1 MVAAELVLAP
11 VAGAQGVL
19 AAAATRSGE
28 AVYYLKRF
36 ERRPMTKL
44 VQEAVD
50 RYLEPHGGVEGLIER
65 GRATFGEHGGEPPGG
80 LGAR

>member
-1 MVAAELVLAP
+1 LPEPKGYSPRLRRDQVK
-11 VAGAQGVL
+11 
-19 AAAATRSGE
+19 

-50 RYLEPHGGVEGLIER
+50 WYLEPHGGVEGLIAR

-80 LGAR
+80 RGAR